1 MKNIKSNKGITNA
14 TVLITVLIIIV
25 LMLLVAVIYL
35 VKNPNTTYITQN
47 TPTEQQTVNS
57 SNVEEEKLTTS
68 TEIKTKKVEM
78 TSDEKY
84 KVYVDGLKESIN
96 KLKNLGTSPDGEKYD
111 SEILVNSQN
120 YFTSEKQGI
129 VGISLDYTGTAYL
142 ESNSDSTIGKK
153 YGEKYKLKS
162 NTIKVGIT
170 EYGHDSSL
178 LIWSID
184 EKGKISYIQIN
195 QFDND
200 IKIELKEYDSLK
212 NIIDI
217 EVIYNGESI
226 IPVAIDID
234 GKIHEINV

>member
-1 MKNIKSNKGITNA
+1 MKEIKSNKGITNA
-14 TVLITVLIIIV
+14 TVVITVLIIIV

-35 VKNPNTTYITQN
+35 AKNPSTTYITQN
-47 TPTEQQTVNS
+47 KPIEQQEVNS
-57 SNVEEEKLTTS
+57 SNVEEEKITTP
-68 TEIKTKKVEM
+68 TEIKTEKVNM

-84 KVYVDGLKESIN
+84 KAYVDGLKTSIN
-96 KLKNLGTSPDGEKYD
+96 KLKDSGASPDGEKYD

-142 ESNSDSTIGKK
+142 ELNSDSTIGKK

-170 EYGHDSSL
+170 EHGHDSSL

-184 EKGKISYIQIN
+184 ENGKIAYIKIN

-200 IKIELKEYDSLK
+200 IKLELKEYDMLK

-217 EVIYNGESI
+217 EVIYNGEAI
-226 IPVAIDID
+226 VPVAIDID